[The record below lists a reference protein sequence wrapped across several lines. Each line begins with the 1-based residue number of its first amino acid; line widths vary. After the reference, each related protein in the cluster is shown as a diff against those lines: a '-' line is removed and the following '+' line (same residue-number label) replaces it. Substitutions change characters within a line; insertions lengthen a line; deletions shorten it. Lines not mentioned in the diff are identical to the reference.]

1 MSAYPSGFAGNVS
14 ALTFETGAMD
24 PDFVELF
31 TLAQNSILNRRER
44 LVVKLRYGL
53 DGGRPRTLEEIGRQ
67 LAVSRE
73 RVGQVL
79 DKAHRKIAGRG
90 RREIEDS
97 KLNGACAELLLYVR
111 NAVRPEEAGAAE
123 RLADFVENVLLYLPT
138 RTHALPLGS
147 ILAFPDRKTSE
158 LHQAEAQAILRQ
170 RRYERSKQDKASVRF
185 RSLIPDVIWPDQ
197 PKLLAEMDW
206 DSFSRAREVSITGTG
221 DAGSFYSEK
230 LERDV
235 QYESLLEQDFL
246 LCLEHAK
253 EVVFYQEQPLVIS
266 YTVGNQERTYY
277 PDVLIILS
285 DGRGLVVEIKPV
297 FQMALEQNLTKWGA
311 LRKFCAK
318 AGLGLLVTD
327 GRRSIKQV
335 QRHKVKPE
343 FEKAVIS
350 ALQGGPLCW
359 AEYRAIKDQFEPGRD
374 DFAALILRHRLR
386 WHLSP
391 FALCRP

>member
-1 MSAYPSGFAGNVS
+1 MNASSLEAG
-14 ALTFETGAMD
+14 AID
-24 PDFVELF
+24 PDCFAELF
-31 TLAQNSILNRRER
+31 ALAQNSILNRKER
-44 LVVKLRYGL
+44 LVVKLRYGF
-53 DGGRPRTLEEIGRQ
+53 DGGGPRTLEEIGHQ

-73 RVGQVL
+73 RVRQVL
-79 DKAHRKIAGRG
+79 NKAHRKITGRG

-123 RLADFVENVLLYLPT
+123 RLADFVENVLPYLPT
-138 RTHALPLGS
+138 RTHALPLGGT
-147 ILAFPDRKTSE
+147 LAFPDRRTSE

-170 RRYERSKQDKASVRF
+170 RRYERSKQDKASARF
-185 RSLIPDVIWPDQ
+185 RGLIPDVIWPDQ
-197 PKLLAEMDW
+197 PKLLAGMDW
-206 DSFSRAREVSITGTG
+206 ETFSRAREASIAGTG

-230 LERDV
+230 LKRDV

-266 YTVGNQERTYY
+266 YTVDDQRHTYY

-297 FQMALEQNLTKWGA
+297 FQMALEQNLAKWGA

-327 GRRSIKQV
+327 GRRSIQQAK
-335 QRHKVKPE
+335 RHRVKPD
-343 FEKAVIS
+343 FEEAVLS
-350 ALQGGPLCW
+350 SLQHGPLSW
-359 AEYRAIKDQFEPGRD
+359 VGYRQIKDQFEPGRD
-374 DFAALILRHRLR
+374 DFVALILRHRLA
-386 WHLSP
+386 WQLSP
-391 FALCRP
+391 FRLSLP